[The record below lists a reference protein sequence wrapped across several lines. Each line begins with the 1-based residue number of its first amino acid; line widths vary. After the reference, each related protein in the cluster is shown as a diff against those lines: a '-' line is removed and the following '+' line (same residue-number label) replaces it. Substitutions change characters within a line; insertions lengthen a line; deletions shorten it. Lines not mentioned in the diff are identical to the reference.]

1 MAVATKSQNKTA
13 FVRKL
18 LQNNPQANARAVN
31 EAWAAAGMK
40 GMISHPIVSE
50 TRKQLGLT
58 GNKGMK
64 TKTAAK
70 AKRATTAPKKSS
82 SPGKTMFVK
91 EFLNDHPEGNLKAV
105 NEAWRAA
112 GFNGTISK
120 TVLYKVKSSLG
131 LTDGPTKSKTSATS
145 KIRVSP
151 RKMIAPAANVRRDQ
165 TAILNELEADVDRLI
180 FKAMAIGKLTE
191 FEDMLRQ
198 ARRVLYGASTGG

>member
-1 MAVATKSQNKTA
+1 MAVATKGQNKTG
-13 FVRKL
+13 FVKKF

-50 TRKQLGLT
+50 MRKQLGLT
-58 GNKGMK
+58 GNKRMK
-64 TKTAAK
+64 TTTAAK
-70 AKRATTAPKKSS
+70 AKPATKTPKKSS

-131 LTDGPTKSKTSATS
+131 LTEIPTKSKTSATR
-145 KIRVSP
+145 KIRVTP
-151 RKMIAPAANVRRDQ
+151 RKASTAPVDVHGDRTEVMND
-165 TAILNELEADVDRLI
+165 LEADVDRLI
-180 FKAMAIGKLTE
+180 FKAMAIGNLTE
-191 FEDMLRQ
+191 FEDSLRQ
-198 ARRVLYGASTGG
+198 ARRLLYGMLTRS

>member
-1 MAVATKSQNKTA
+1 MALATKSQNKTG
-13 FVRKL
+13 FVKKF
-18 LQNNPQANARAVN
+18 LQNNPQANTRAVN

-50 TRKQLGLT
+50 MRKQLGLT
-58 GNKGMK
+58 GNKRVK
-64 TKTAAK
+64 TKTPAK
-70 AKRATTAPKKSS
+70 TKPAPKAPKESS
-82 SPGKTMFVK
+82 NPGKTMFVK

-131 LTDGPTKSKTSATS
+131 LTDDSTKSKSFATS
-145 KIRVSP
+145 KIRVTP
-151 RKMIAPAANVRRDQ
+151 RKVITPAADVRSNQ
-165 TAILNELEADVDRLI
+165 TAILIELESDVDRLI
-180 FKAMAIGKLTE
+180 FKAMAIGNLTE

-198 ARRVLYGASTGG
+198 ARRLLYGVLTGS